1 MKKKA
6 YLYYFDDYEYTM
18 RMKFWQKNIKKISV
32 LFFLFFPGLL
42 FAQEN
47 VEKVRVGY
55 YENEVFQEGAETG
68 AIKKGYAYE
77 YYQKLSEYTG
87 WKYDYVYGSFSE
99 LYQMLVDGKIDLL
112 AGLAWKKERE
122 GYISYPSKPMG
133 KENYTLLKHSIDS
146 EISTDVQTYNGKKIG
161 VLDSAMVD
169 VLKNFLTSNKIQ
181 AYIEI
186 FHSYDNLFEAF
197 DDNKIDI
204 LATEGDGT
212 YGKRHAEVL
221 CHFGNTD
228 FFLCVN
234 KKRPDLLNKLD
245 QAQILLDIDEP
256 NYLAALRAKYYH
268 STVSSRAFSE
278 TEKKWMAEHPSLRI
292 GYLDNYLPYSGTDAD
307 GNVTG
312 IVKDIL
318 SRIAGSLGIASKE
331 ITYTGYEG
339 YYEMVHAME
348 LGYVDVVFPVG
359 GGLFYSEENGIYQST
374 PLVYSSVSLV
384 TSSDLAP
391 LTPFNTVESAS
402 AKPVKLKFASNQNNT
417 MQYYYI
423 KTNFPDAKIIPYRS
437 EEECLDA
444 VLCGQVHCTTIN
456 GLRSDILKNR
466 RYKKLFVR
474 QLTAPD
480 ARCFGVKIGN
490 EGLLK
495 LLNRGI
501 NVIGSEY
508 AQNLAYRYTESL
520 YAYKLSDFIKDN
532 IQFIILFLL
541 AAAIVVIIFAFRY
554 ASHSRKALS
563 AAESASKAKT
573 IFLDNMSHDIQ
584 TPMNAIVG
592 FTSLATLNINRKE
605 KLSDYLK
612 QISVSSQHLLSIINN
627 ILDISRFETESVFLN
642 EDEVNLPSLIGDIT
656 AIVSQSIREK
666 NLDLSFE
673 KNINNKN
680 IITDKLRLQQVILNI
695 LGNAIKFTP
704 YGGKISVTINELE
717 YFGKTSGE
725 PKSLFE
731 IIIKDNGIG
740 MSEGF
745 LDVIFEPFACDQLS
759 VEAKSQGSGLGLAIT
774 KRIVNLMGGD
784 IFVSSQEGK
793 GSEFVIKV
801 PFSICTLPLMQKD
814 YDDRD
819 VDFTGKK
826 VLLCE
831 DTETNQ
837 IIARDILENAGFV
850 VDLARDG
857 VEALEK
863 MKLSPSEFYDIILMD
878 TRMPNMDGYEATRQI
893 RSLSD
898 KKKAQIPI
906 IAVSSNIYGDDR
918 SKIFECGMNA
928 YLSKP
933 YNIPI
938 LLTTLKSL
946 LKNN

>member
-1 MKKKA
+1 
-6 YLYYFDDYEYTM
+6 
-18 RMKFWQKNIKKISV
+18 MKFWQKIIKNLTLLILLIWS
-32 LFFLFFPGLL
+32 GLC
-42 FAQEN
+42 FAQEKT
-47 VEKVRVGY
+47 EKVLVGY
-55 YENEVFQEGAETG
+55 YENEVFQEGAEAG
-68 AIKKGYAYE
+68 VVKKGYAYE

-87 WKYDYVYGSFSE
+87 WKYDYVYGTFAD
-99 LYQMLVDGKIDLL
+99 LYQMLIEGRIDLL
-112 AGLAWKKERE
+112 AGLAWKKDRE
-122 GYISYPSKPMG
+122 AHMSYPAQPMG
-133 KENYTLLKHSIDS
+133 KENYALLKHSLDN
-146 EISTDVQTYNGKKIG
+146 EISTDIQSYNGKKIG
-161 VLDSAMVD
+161 VLNSAMVD
-169 VLKNFLTSNKIQ
+169 VLKSFLSSKKIN
-181 AYIEI
+181 AAVVI
-186 FHSYDNLFEAF
+186 FDSYESLFEAF

-228 FFLCVN
+228 YFLCVN
-234 KKRPDLLNKLD
+234 KKRPDLLNKLN
-245 QAQILLDIDEP
+245 QAQILLDIEEP
-256 NYLAALRAKYYH
+256 NYLSSLRAKYYH

-278 TEKKWMAEHPSLRI
+278 TEKEWMAEHPSLRI
-292 GYLDNYLPYSGTDAD
+292 GYLDNYLPYSGTDEN

-318 SRIAGSLGIASKE
+318 SRVAGSLGIAGKE
-331 ITYTGYEG
+331 ISYTGYEA
-339 YYEMVHAME
+339 YYEMIHAME
-348 LGYVDVVFPVG
+348 LGQIDVVFPVG
-359 GGLFYSEENGIYQST
+359 GGLYYSEENGIYQT
-374 PLVYSSVSLV
+374 MPLVYSSVSLV

-391 LTPFNTVESAS
+391 LTAFNTVESAS
-402 AKPVKLKFASNQNNT
+402 ARPVKLKFASNQNNT

-444 VLCGQVHCTTIN
+444 VLYGEVHCTTIN

-474 QLTAPD
+474 QLTVPD

-501 NVIGSEY
+501 NVVGSEY

-520 YAYKLSDFIKDN
+520 YVYRLSDFIKDN
-532 IQFIILFLL
+532 IQFVILLLL
-541 AAAIVVIIFAFRY
+541 AAAIVVIIVAFRY

-563 AAESASKAKT
+563 AAESANKAKT

-656 AIVSQSIREK
+656 TIVSQAIREK
-666 NLDLSFE
+666 NLDLTFE

-704 YGGKISVTINELE
+704 YGGKISITINELE
-717 YFGKTSGE
+717 YFGKTAGE
-725 PKSLFE
+725 QKSVFE

-740 MSEGF
+740 MSESF
-745 LDVIFEPFACDQLS
+745 LDVIFEPFACDQS
-759 VEAKSQGSGLGLAIT
+759 SAESKSQGSGLGLAIT

-801 PFSICTLPLMQKD
+801 PFVICTLPVMQKD
-814 YDDRD
+814 RDDRG
-819 VDFTGKK
+819 VDFNGKK

-893 RSLSD
+893 RSLAD
-898 KKKAQIPI
+898 KKKAGIPI

-938 LLTTLKSL
+938 LMTTLKGL
-946 LKNN
+946 LKNK